1 MSNINKL
8 QLLKSSDIGL
18 FTLKNRQALGKVVH
32 IISPNICQIILGL
45 NNLIF
50 KFNCKLINTVEN
62 STSNNDNL
70 SKLVCSSE
78 SVLNNQSIIKVIC
91 YDFDTDGNL
100 LVDLFDLNSGQVC
113 INTSLI
119 AAGNLSPYN
128 HGDDELFNFNLN
140 N

>member
-32 IISPNICQIILGL
+32 IIRPNICQIILGL

-50 KFNCKLINTVEN
+50 KFNCKLRNTVEN

-70 SKLVCSSE
+70 SKLV
-78 SVLNNQSIIKVIC
+78 SVETFFK
-91 YDFDTDGNL
+91 
-100 LVDLFDLNSGQVC
+100 
-113 INTSLI
+113 
-119 AAGNLSPYN
+119 
-128 HGDDELFNFNLN
+128 
-140 N
+140 

>member
-32 IISPNICQIILGL
+32 IIRPNICQIILGL

-50 KFNCKLINTVEN
+50 KFNCKLRNTVEN

-70 SKLVCSSE
+70 SKLVCDSNNI
-78 SVLNNQSIIKVIC
+78 LNNQKIIKVVC

-100 LVDLFDLNSGQVC
+100 LVDLFNLNSDQSC
-113 INTSLI
+113 INTTLI
-119 AAGNLSPYN
+119 TVGNLSSYN
-128 HGDDELFNFNLN
+128 HSDDELFNFNLN